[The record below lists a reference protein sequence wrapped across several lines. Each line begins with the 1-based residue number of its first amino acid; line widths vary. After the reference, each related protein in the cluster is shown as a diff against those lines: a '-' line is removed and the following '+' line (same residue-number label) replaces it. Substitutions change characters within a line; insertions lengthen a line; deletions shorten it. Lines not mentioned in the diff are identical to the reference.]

1 MYHTTL
7 KNNYYNQ
14 SEYPR
19 VYVGNIEDGNYHDLS
34 ISWDVSTKTLK
45 VMFDGIVI
53 STIQKDMVSEIFGV
67 GEVYFG
73 YTAGTGNYWNYQYV
87 KDINVSGTLEGD
99 QSGNVIYEWQYSADS
114 ASTWVDITAADSLE
128 FTGINNDTLFLPDVS
143 KTFEGFAFRAM
154 VRNPAFACDPGIF
167 TQPAMIS
174 ILPDNDKDGITDD
187 IDVDDDNDGILD
199 TKELSL
205 IHI

>member
-1 MYHTTL
+1 MYFGNNDTYGADGIAFVLQSVGTSAYGSTGGYFGYRNGNISNAVTVTFHTNVSGSSSDDYMYHTTL

-19 VYVGNIEDGNYHDLS
+19 VYVGNIEDGKYHDLS
-34 ISWDVSTKTLK
+34 ISWDVNTKTLK

-128 FTGINNDTLFLPDVS
+128 FTGINNDTLFL
-143 KTFEGFAFRAM
+143 
-154 VRNPAFACDPGIF
+154 
-167 TQPAMIS
+167 
-174 ILPDNDKDGITDD
+174 
-187 IDVDDDNDGILD
+187 
-199 TKELSL
+199 SL